1 MRNVFRLVSIA
12 LLAALPMAASAII
25 VIPCFYAG
33 EARFL
38 PEVRGPND
46 PIGYKV
52 VVPPSS
58 SAIGYPQYKYILI
71 RESLV
76 GADTFAVDVVLTDD
90 PNTFPDYRPVNF
102 LDQNWGFIGPLSPG
116 SYTILATISV
126 YDPGSGMLR
135 PWCDPMRFGPRK
147 TPLQVFAA
155 DDPWY
160 QGAAFKPVAV
170 PVIEYY
176 DAALDHYFMTANA
189 NEIVALDANR
199 FPGWLRTGQM
209 FFGYDRGL
217 SGVSRYYGLPSA
229 GLDSHFFTLDVAE
242 NQFVRTVLSW
252 AWIVEEDGAFVIW
265 QPLTAT
271 GFCPTNTLPV
281 YRLWN
286 ERMDSNHR
294 YTIDPAVR
302 QDMIAKGWIP
312 EGYGP
317 DGVVMCAPAL

>member
-1 MRNVFRLVSIA
+1 MRNICRLATIA
-12 LLAALPMAASAII
+12 LLTALPMAASAII
-25 VIPCFYAG
+25 VEPCFYVGNAT
-33 EARFL
+33 FL

-58 SAIGYPQYKYILI
+58 TATFYPQYKYILI
-71 RESLV
+71 KQSPA

-90 PNTFPDYRPVNF
+90 PEIFPDYRPVNF

-135 PWCDPMRFGPRK
+135 PLCDPTLFGPRR
-147 TPLQVFAA
+147 TPLHVFAA
-155 DDPWY
+155 DDPSY
-160 QGAAFKPVAV
+160 QSARPMAA

-176 DAALDHYFMTANA
+176 DAALDHYFMTANT
-189 NEIVALDANR
+189 NEIAALVADQ
-199 FPGWLRTGQM
+199 FPGWLRTGQT
-209 FFGYDRGL
+209 FFGYV
-217 SGVSRYYGLPSA
+217 SGYGPVARYYGLPSA
-229 GLDSHFFTLDVAE
+229 GLDSHFFTLDWAE
-242 NQFVRTVLSW
+242 NQFVRAVLSY
-252 AWIVEEDGAFVIW
+252 AWMLEDDRAFAIW

-286 ERMDSNHR
+286 GRTDSSHR
-294 YTIDPAVR
+294 YTIDPMVR
-302 QDMIAKGWIP
+302 HEMNAKGWLP

-317 DGVVMCAPAL
+317 DGVVMCSPAL